1 MIKENAEVVVI
12 GGGVIGVSLA
22 YGMVKKGAK
31 VILIDKVDNRLTASR
46 GNFGLVWVQGKGKGM
61 PRYVEWCIEATE
73 RWPEFAEN
81 LETETGFD
89 LNYEKT
95 GGLEICL
102 GEEEH
107 QERINF
113 IEEMSQAS
121 SSGRYDCEMISRKE
135 LQSMLPKIKL
145 GKEVS
150 GGSFCSH
157 DGCVNP
163 LNLIKAMNSSFQ
175 QK

>member
-1 MIKENAEVVVI
+1 MIKENAEVVVV

-46 GNFGLVWVQGKGKGM
+46 GNFGLVWFQGKGKGM
-61 PRYVEWCIEATE
+61 PRYVEWCIEAIE

-81 LETETGFD
+81 LETETGFN

-107 QERINF
+107 QERVNF
-113 IEEMSQAS
+113 IEEMSRAS
-121 SSGRYDCEMISRKE
+121 RSGRYDCEMISRKE
-135 LQSMLPKIKL
+135 LQGMLPKIKL

-150 GGSFCSH
+150 GASFCSH

-163 LNLIKAMNSSFQ
+163 LNPS
-175 QK
+175 